1 MKRNALGLAGV
12 CVAGLASL
20 LGCSTGDMRVHEVHY
35 FKVGSGEHANFYR
48 TTVDADSTL
57 GIAEYRS
64 GWFPARSVDSL
75 FGDVS
80 SDGGVNA
87 LRFRNDLEG
96 LIETNVLKTTRVY
109 LEEASKPDA
118 DPNELRRRAEA
129 RRRVLAYPRSSGLKP
144 GDYAE
149 IDYDPARGVVT
160 RHGDEKLVFIVSS
173 NPDEV
178 VGKIASFS
186 ESSASALTIQNLSR
200 VVQTQVGNDLLA
212 KEGAAT
218 ALAKLDALLVN
229 QLTNTVNSI
238 TNYNVTKEVGMQKID
253 LILDLINS
261 LP

>member
-1 MKRNALGLAGV
+1 
-12 CVAGLASL
+12 
-20 LGCSTGDMRVHEVHY
+20 MRVHEVHY
-35 FKVGSGEHANFYR
+35 FKVESGEHANFYR
-48 TTVDADSTL
+48 MTVDADTTL

-80 SDGGVNA
+80 SDGGVSA

-96 LIETNVLKTTRVY
+96 LIETNVLKTTRAY
-109 LEEASKPDA
+109 LEEASNPNA
-118 DPNELRRRAEA
+118 DPNELRRLAEA

-144 GDYAE
+144 RDYAE
-149 IDYDPARGVVT
+149 IDYDPARGIVT

-200 VVQTQVGNDLLA
+200 VVQIQVGNDLLA
-212 KEGAAT
+212 REGAAE
-218 ALAKLDALLVN
+218 ALAKLDTLLVA

-238 TNYNVTKEVGMQKID
+238 ANYDVTKEVGIQKID
-253 LILDLINS
+253 FILDLVNS